1 MGTARATSK
10 GFDVESKALKPLEPI
25 FQVVREGHDASV
37 VRSAIMELGYEP
49 REGVYPILVEKLND
63 PNPGI
68 QHAAVISLGRLGR
81 PEAIEEL
88 IKPKIFRSTAAN
100 IRQAAVAAVGKL
112 GDYRVIDFLLK
123 AVDDPEWIVRT
134 QAVTELM
141 GKVQEILDRRDVRLI
156 HILIHMLS
164 LENEEIVGL
173 AVEGF
178 KEFGADSLPPLH
190 EALNSSSPLVRS
202 NVARALGKL
211 KSRQSVPY
219 LLDLLKDCEW
229 QVRASAA
236 EALGLIGDKTSIEAL
251 VLKIQDNVGK
261 VQDQAAAAI
270 IRFGKLATMPLLNA
284 LARERDKFA
293 LRAMILALGRIGDP
307 KSVPSLVGHL
317 RSSYFVVRQAAMT
330 ALIRFGPTVAG
341 VLLPTLSFNSS
352 RIEALLRDAADQ
364 RRPELQIRAIKAI
377 GGLEDHRAVGK
388 LKELVDVGLPEV
400 QEAAMEALGQIGR
413 AAWGRCCAVKI
424 LAEVSDS
431 SLTPLIT
438 RSLADDSDNVR
449 FEAVRALGKMDG
461 PEAVK
466 LLIGVIK
473 KDHADFIRA
482 EAIRAVR
489 TIGAGQPVVLEAA
502 LHGLKDKSREV
513 RCVSARLLGL
523 FHDKK
528 SILPLLKAIADP
540 HWSVRESAENALMN
554 FGHDAVRPLIEALA
568 SPTWTTRFRA
578 ARLLGEI
585 GDIRAAAPLD
595 KLLARKGEHKDVR
608 EVASIAVKKIR
619 NRIPA

>member
-1 MGTARATSK
+1 M
-10 GFDVESKALKPLEPI
+10 ESKALKPLEPI
-25 FQVVREGHDASV
+25 FQAVREGQDASL

-49 REGVYPILVEKLND
+49 REGVYPVLVDKLND

-112 GDYRVIDFLLK
+112 GDYRVIDYLLK
-123 AVDDPEWIVRT
+123 AVEDPEWIVRT

-141 GKVQEILDRRDVRLI
+141 GKVQEILDHRDVRLI

-178 KEFGADSLPPLH
+178 KEFGADSLPALH
-190 EALNSSSPLVRS
+190 DALNNSSPLIRS

-211 KSRQSVPY
+211 KSHQSVPY
-219 LLDLLKDCEW
+219 LLALLQDSEW
-229 QVRASAA
+229 QVRASAV
-236 EALGLIGDKTSIEAL
+236 EALGMIGSKASIEAL
-251 VLKIQDNVGK
+251 VQEIQDNVGK
-261 VQDQAAAAI
+261 VQEKAAEAT

-284 LARERDKFA
+284 LSRERDKFA
-293 LRAMILALGRIGDP
+293 LRAIILALGKIGDP

-317 RSSYFVVRQAAMT
+317 RSSYFIVRQAAMT
-330 ALIRFGPTVAG
+330 ALVRFGPTVAG

-352 RIEALLRDAADQ
+352 NIEPLLRDAADR

-377 GGLEDHRAVGK
+377 GGLEDHRAVRL
-388 LKELVDVGLPEV
+388 LKEIVDEGLPDV
-400 QEAAMEALGQIGR
+400 QEAATQALALIGC
-413 AAWGRCCAVKI
+413 AAWGRCCAIKI
-424 LAEVSDS
+424 LAEVADS
-431 SLTPLIT
+431 SLAPLIT
-438 RSLADDSDNVR
+438 PSLKDDSDNAR

-466 LLIGVIK
+466 LLIGVVK
-473 KDHADFIRA
+473 KDRADFIRA
-482 EAIRAVR
+482 EAIRALR
-489 TIGAGQPVVLEAA
+489 TIGAGQAGVLETA

-513 RCVSARLLGL
+513 RSLSARLLGL

-528 SILPLLKAIADP
+528 SILPLLKTMADP

-554 FGHDAVRPLIEALA
+554 FGHDAVPLLIEALG

-578 ARLLGEI
+578 ARILGEI
-585 GDIRAAAPLD
+585 GDIKAAAPLK
-595 KLLARKGEHKDVR
+595 KLLVRKGERKEVR
-608 EVASIAVKKIR
+608 SVASISLKKVQ
-619 NRIPA
+619 NKLPA

>member
-1 MGTARATSK
+1 M
-10 GFDVESKALKPLEPI
+10 ESKAQKPLEPI
-25 FQVVREGHDASV
+25 FQVVREGQDASI

-49 REGVYPILVEKLND
+49 RDEVYPVLVDKLND

-81 PEAIEEL
+81 AEAIEEL

-112 GDYRVIDFLLK
+112 GDYRVIDHLLK
-123 AVDDPEWIVRT
+123 AVEDPEWIVRT

-173 AVEGF
+173 AVNGF

-190 EALNSSSPLVRS
+190 EALNNSSPLIRS

-219 LLDLLKDCEW
+219 LMGLLQDTEW

-236 EALGLIGDKTSIEAL
+236 EALGMIGDKASIEAL
-251 VLKIQDNVGK
+251 VQKIQDNVGK
-261 VQDQAAAAI
+261 VQEQAAAAI
-270 IRFGKLATMPLLNA
+270 IRFGKIATMPLLNA
-284 LARERDKFA
+284 LSRERDKFA
-293 LRAMILALGRIGDP
+293 LRAILLALGRIGDP
-307 KSVPSLVGHL
+307 KSVPSLISHL
-317 RSSYFVVRQAAMT
+317 RSSYFIVRQAAVT
-330 ALIRFGPTVAG
+330 ALVRFGPSV
-341 VLLPTLSFNSS
+341 VNLLLPTLSFNCSD
-352 RIEALLRDAADQ
+352 IEPLLKDAADQ
-364 RRPELQIRAIKAI
+364 LHPELQIRAIKAI
-377 GGLEDHRAVGK
+377 GGLEDHRAVK
-388 LKELVDVGLPEV
+388 LLKGLVDDGLPDV
-400 QEAAMEALGQIGR
+400 QEAAMQALAQIGC
-413 AAWGRCCAVKI
+413 AAWGRCCAIKV
-424 LAEVSDS
+424 LAEVGGA
-431 SLTPLIT
+431 PLAPQIA
-438 RSLADDSDNVR
+438 RSLKDDSDNVR
-449 FEAVRALGKMDG
+449 FEVVRALGKLDG

-466 LLIGVIK
+466 LLIGVVK
-473 KDHADFIRA
+473 KDRADFIRA
-482 EAIRAVR
+482 EAIRALR
-489 TIGAGQPVVLEAA
+489 TIGAGQAGVLETA

-513 RCVSARLLGL
+513 RSLSARLLGL

-528 SILPLLKAIADP
+528 SILPLLKTMADP

-554 FGHDAVRPLIEALA
+554 FGHDAVPPLIEALG

-578 ARLLGEI
+578 ARILGEI
-585 GDIRAAAPLD
+585 GDIKASAPLK
-595 KLLARKGEHKDVR
+595 KLLARKGERKEVR
-608 EVASIAVKKIR
+608 NVASIALKKIQ
-619 NRIPA
+619 NKLPA

>member
-1 MGTARATSK
+1 M
-10 GFDVESKALKPLEPI
+10 ESKAPKPLEPI
-25 FQVVREGHDASV
+25 FEVVREGQDASLI
-37 VRSAIMELGYEP
+37 RSAIMELGYEP
-49 REGVYPILVEKLND
+49 REGVYPLLVEKLND

-112 GDYRVIDFLLK
+112 GDYRVIDYLLK
-123 AVDDPEWIVRT
+123 AVEDPEWIVRT

-141 GKVQEILDRRDVRLI
+141 GKVQEILDRRDIRLI

-178 KEFGADSLPPLH
+178 KEFGADSLPALH
-190 EALNSSSPLVRS
+190 EALNNSSPLIRS

-211 KSRQSVPY
+211 RSQQSVPD
-219 LLDLLKDCEW
+219 LLALLKDSSW

-236 EALGLIGDKTSIEAL
+236 EALGMIGSKASIEAL
-251 VLKIQDNVGK
+251 VLKIQDNVGT

-270 IRFGKLATMPLLNA
+270 VRFGKLATMPLLNA
-284 LARERDKFA
+284 LSRERDKFA
-293 LRAMILALGRIGDP
+293 LRAIILALGKIGDP

-317 RSSYFVVRQAAMT
+317 RSSYFIVRQAT
-330 ALIRFGPTVAG
+330 VNALVRFGPTVAG

-352 RIEALLRDAADQ
+352 NIEPLLRDAADR

-377 GGLEDHRAVGK
+377 GGLEDHRAVK
-388 LKELVDVGLPEV
+388 LLKQLVDEGLPDV

-413 AAWGRCCAVKI
+413 AAWGRCCAIKV
-424 LAEVSDS
+424 LAEVGDPT
-431 SLTPLIT
+431 LAPLIT
-438 RSLADDSDNVR
+438 KSLKDDSDNVR

-466 LLIGVIK
+466 LLLGVIR
-473 KDHADFIRA
+473 KDSADFIRA

-489 TIGAGQPVVLEAA
+489 TIGAGKPAVLEAA
-502 LHGLKDKSREV
+502 LHSLKDRSREV
-513 RCVSARLLGL
+513 RSLSARLLGL

-554 FGHDAVRPLIEALA
+554 FGHDAVRPLIEALG

-578 ARLLGEI
+578 ARLLGEL
-585 GDIRAAAPLD
+585 GDHRAAAPLK
-595 KLLARKGEHKDVR
+595 KLLARKRESKDVR
-608 EVASIAVKKIR
+608 TVAEIALKKVQ
-619 NRIPA
+619 NRLPA